1 MTSSPEF
8 NRALCTEI
16 GPAGA
21 PFTVVNATQYA
32 MAGQSNLFTFVKFPS
47 SHCWE
52 IELGISSPELLS
64 SSVFSLILPLFF
76 LLACYGAKEK
86 CYVVD
91 TCNIRKI
98 KCVELLH

>member
-16 GPAGA
+16 GLAGA

-32 MAGQSNLFTFVKFPS
+32 MAGQSDLFTFVKFPS

-76 LLACYGAKEK
+76 SWLAMALKKNATLWIPAILE
-86 CYVVD
+86 
-91 TCNIRKI
+91 R
-98 KCVELLH
+98 